1 MTWLSNASLLELRKI
16 ERNTRLFDI
25 GEPIEELQVVL
36 RGQVGIIYPS
46 STLVDLAKNGPENI
60 RTRAELLTDHVAEQK
75 KAEFTF
81 VTKGAA
87 ATGDFL

>member
-1 MTWLSNASLLELRKI
+1 M
-16 ERNTRLFDI
+16 
-25 GEPIEELQVVL
+25 
-36 RGQVGIIYPS
+36 
-46 STLVDLAKNGPENI
+46 VDLAKNGPENI